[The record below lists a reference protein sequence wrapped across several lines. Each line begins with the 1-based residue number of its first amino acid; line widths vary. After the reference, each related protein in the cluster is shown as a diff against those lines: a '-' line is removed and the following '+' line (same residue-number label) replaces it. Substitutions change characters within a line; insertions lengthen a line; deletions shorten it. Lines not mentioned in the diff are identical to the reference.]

1 MRARKWVTAP
11 INGLDLRSAPGMTR
25 QQRRD
30 FRKDAAGKPED
41 VGVDSF
47 GADVGVEDFGYDG

>member
-1 MRARKWVTAP
+1 MSGS
-11 INGLDLRSAPGMTR
+11 NGLFNELDSGSLPGMTR

-30 FRKDAAGKPED
+30 FRNDAAGGAKE
-41 VGVDSF
+41 VGVDGF